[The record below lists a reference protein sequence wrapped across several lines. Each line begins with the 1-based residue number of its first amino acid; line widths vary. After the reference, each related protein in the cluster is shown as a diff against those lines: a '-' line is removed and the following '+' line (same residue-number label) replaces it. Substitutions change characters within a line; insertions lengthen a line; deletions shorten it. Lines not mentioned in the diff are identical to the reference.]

1 MTPREKILMAEGEKY
16 KKLIKTSIKIIRM
29 ETELC
34 RKRGWPVSVQLES
47 LTISLEEAIKQA
59 DAIKDGPSE
68 EDVIFLKRIVQDEF
82 EGNIHMNSSFR
93 WTISKLKQY
102 MGIE

>member
-1 MTPREKILMAEGEKY
+1 MTPREKILMAECEKY

-29 ETELC
+29 EIEFC

-47 LTISLEEAIKQA
+47 LTISLEEAIEQV
-59 DAIKDGPSE
+59 DAVKDGPSE
-68 EDVIFLKRIVQDEF
+68 EDKKKFSEILAYLGGHKICYSVHSEWMADQLK
-82 EGNIHMNSSFR
+82 
-93 WTISKLKQY
+93 KY